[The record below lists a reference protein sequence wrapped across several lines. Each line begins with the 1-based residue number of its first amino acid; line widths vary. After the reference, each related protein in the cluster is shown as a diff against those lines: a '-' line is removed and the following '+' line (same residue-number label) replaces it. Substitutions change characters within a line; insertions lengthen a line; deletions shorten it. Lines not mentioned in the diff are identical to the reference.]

1 MQEVLFW
8 HEQGQQCRTEMI
20 AVYVEKRYTMTYSN
34 CGLIINIKH
43 CNRKNELD
51 ILVIM
56 KFDESE

>member
-1 MQEVLFW
+1 MSN
-8 HEQGQQCRTEMI
+8 GNDCRLCR
-20 AVYVEKRYTMTYSN
+20 KRYTMTYSN